1 MTLETPERGSLPM
14 LDGWLEQ
21 LTAAERNLLRAHA
34 NDEDLPANVVDLIS
48 TGPLSP
54 MRVSDGSDGV
64 EAVHMP
70 PSIPSALGAAM
81 EPEGSPD

>member
-1 MTLETPERGSLPM
+1 MTLEPSETDSLSW
-14 LDGWLEQ
+14 LDAWLEQ

-34 NDEDLPANVVDLIS
+34 DSKDLPADVVDLID

-54 MRVSDGSDGV
+54 MRVSDGREAA

-70 PSIPSALGAAM
+70 PSIATALGPTM
-81 EPEGSPD
+81 EPEDTG